1 AQEGCAWGGCCAA
14 RLFFA
19 GLKPCAST
27 ERQGDTVLVY
37 DGEAAAVQKAKALL
51 EGGRGEE
58 GAVGGG
64 LV

>member
-1 AQEGCAWGGCCAA
+1 
-14 RLFFA
+14 LFFA